1 MTIFLPIAEVE
12 INIILLLLAGLGVGF
27 MSGFFGVGGGFL
39 MTPLLIFLGIPP
51 ATAVGTEANQIL
63 GSSASGAIAH
73 GRKKNIDYEIGLFLL
88 LGGIFGSTVGVVFF
102 RFMRET
108 GNIDLM
114 ISLLYIVFLFIIGSL
129 MLIESSLSILNKT
142 QDYKI
147 RTKKRNVFDSLP
159 LKFKFRQSRK
169 YISIILPVGIGV
181 IVGLLSALM
190 GVGGGFIMVPA
201 MIYILGMSTISA
213 IGTSLFQIVFVTAN
227 VVILQATYNQ
237 SVDIILAIF
246 LLFGGVIGAQIGSKY
261 AVKLKGEQL
270 RILLAFIVLLVCL
283 KMGFD
288 LIEEPN
294 MNSRII
300 IQETN

>member
-1 MTIFLPIAEVE
+1 
-12 INIILLLLAGLGVGF
+12 
-27 MSGFFGVGGGFL
+27 
-39 MTPLLIFLGIPP
+39 
-51 ATAVGTEANQIL
+51 
-63 GSSASGAIAH
+63 
-73 GRKKNIDYEIGLFLL
+73 
-88 LGGIFGSTVGVVFF
+88 
-102 RFMRET
+102 
-108 GNIDLM
+108 
-114 ISLLYIVFLFIIGSL
+114 

-147 RTKKRNVFDSLP
+147 RTKRRNVFDSLP